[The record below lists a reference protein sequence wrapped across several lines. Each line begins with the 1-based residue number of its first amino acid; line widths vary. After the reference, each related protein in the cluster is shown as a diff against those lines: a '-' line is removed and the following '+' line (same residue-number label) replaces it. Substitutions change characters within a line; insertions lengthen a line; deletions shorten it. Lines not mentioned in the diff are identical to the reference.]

1 MPEFAVKLAYHGLQ
15 EACRMSSASRS
26 SWRRGGIVLFF
37 TILAGCATTADIE
50 SAKSTWQGATYDEV
64 VARWGT
70 PVRQTSLTDG
80 SQVYTW
86 ITEASSPYSGTYGS
100 IGVFGGSGGGGSGVG
115 VGIGL
120 PLPGFGGG
128 GGEIQRCERTLTFRN
143 GRATEQL
150 WQGQPGLCSTLGR

>member
-1 MPEFAVKLAYHGLQ
+1 
-15 EACRMSSASRS
+15 MSSSFSAA
-26 SWRRGGIVLFF
+26 WRLGGS
-37 TILAGCATTADIE
+37 ILVFCAVAGCATTADIE
-50 SAKSTWQGATYDEV
+50 TAKSTWQGATYDEV

-86 ITEASSPYSGTYGS
+86 VTEGSSGYSGTYGS
-100 IGVFGGSGGGGSGVG
+100 VGVFGGSGGGGGVG

-120 PLPGFGGG
+120 PLPGFGGGG

>member
-1 MPEFAVKLAYHGLQ
+1 MIFRCPAP
-15 EACRMSSASRS
+15 
-26 SWRRGGIVLFF
+26 WRLGGSVLLF

-70 PVRQTSLTDG
+70 PVRQTSLSDG
-80 SQVYTW
+80 AQVYTW
-86 ITEASSPYSGTYGS
+86 VTEASSGGSGTFGS
-100 IGVFGGSGGGGSGVG
+100 VGVFGGSGGGGVG

-120 PLPGFGGG
+120 PLPGFGGGG

-143 GRATEQL
+143 GRAVDQL
-150 WQGQPGLCSTLGR
+150 WQGQPALCSTLGK